1 MTTAPAKQPAHPIRL
16 YGFPLSGH
24 SHRVELFL
32 TLLDLPYEFIYV
44 DLPKKAQKEAAF
56 LARNPRG
63 QVPVIEDGDITLYD
77 STAILVYLAKQY
89 GEAGWLP
96 SDPADAARV
105 QQFLSLASG
114 EVLEGPGKARLV
126 KVFGAP
132 HDYALATQKAAA
144 LRSGLSRRRCSSADS
159 ASRQSTHL
167 RTASPPT
174 GSRQSLGWVA
184 ARVPR
189 SSQSR
194 SSRVLPS
201 APCWCAATWRSRRPA
216 PPPMSIR
223 TSFWLAV
230 TPSLRPATFRCP

>member
-1 MTTAPAKQPAHPIRL
+1 MQTTQTKQPAQPIRL

-44 DLPKKAQKEAAF
+44 DLPNKAQKEAAF
-56 LARNPRG
+56 LAKNPRG
-63 QVPVIEDGDITLYD
+63 QVPVIEDGDVTLYD

-126 KVFGAP
+126 KVFSAP
-132 HDYALATQKAAA
+132 HDYALATQKAVA
-144 LRSGLSRRRCSSADS
+144 LLHMLNGHLVGRSFLVGTRPTIADVACYS
-159 ASRQSTHL
+159 YIAH
-167 RTASPPT
+167 APE
-174 GSRQSLGWVA
+174 GGVSLEAYPHVRGWI
-184 ARVPR
+184 ARIESLPKFVP
-189 SSQSR
+189 
-194 SSRVLPS
+194 
-201 APCWCAATWRSRRPA
+201 
-216 PPPMSIR
+216 M
-223 TSFWLAV
+223 
-230 TPSLRPATFRCP
+230 PATPLAA